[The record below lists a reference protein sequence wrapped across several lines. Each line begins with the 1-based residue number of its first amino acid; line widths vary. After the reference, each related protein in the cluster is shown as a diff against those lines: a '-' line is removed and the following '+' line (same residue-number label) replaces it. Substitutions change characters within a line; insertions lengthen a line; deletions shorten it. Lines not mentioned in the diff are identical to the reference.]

1 MLAIYKRACD
11 PNNPSDPVCIEG
23 LAQVLD
29 EQAPDLQKRFL
40 PALPVVLVVLAADAL
55 LTAIYAEFYLN
66 SEPDPKPVGMIHY
79 PSSVLASVAALSTAT
94 DASVIIVETTTSDK
108 KAITISTTELTSF
121 NPSPTISAS
130 SGYVP

>member
-1 MLAIYKRACD
+1 MLAAYKKLCD

-40 PALPVVLVVLAADAL
+40 PAIPIFLVILAGDAL
-55 LTAIYAEFYLN
+55 LTTIFTEFYLN
-66 SEPDPKPVGMIHY
+66 SEPDPKAVGMVHY

-94 DASVIIVETTTSDK
+94 DASVIIVETATSDK